1 MIPDMSRSALLILT
15 LLAAGCGTVRDRLGP
30 PTPARAGL
38 NSRDVIDLP
47 AQTEADAALQSADL
61 VRVAAVVRE
70 RLGAQADPGRPPRHV
85 LCLSGG
91 GSFGAYSAG
100 VLCGWT
106 DAGTRPEFDV
116 VTGISTGSLIAP
128 LAFLGPKYD
137 ADVRRFYTDIR
148 TRDVYVTRIVRGL
161 VSESLADTRPLAR
174 QLDEVI
180 TPQLVAEIAEEHR
193 KGRRLYVGTTELE
206 GKRFVVW
213 DLGAIACGCDA
224 GATDLI
230 KRILLGSSAIPGFF
244 PPSQIAV
251 TVDGRPFVEKHGD
264 GGVSQAIFFR
274 PPLPDGAGAAAPLAG
289 TTVWCVV
296 AGKLYADPDPIKPRA
311 LAIAGSS
318 VGSVIYAQT
327 RGDLQRIFTL
337 CALTGMDYKLTAI
350 PEDFDTPKSS
360 AKFERGPMTK
370 MFDEGYRLASSGAA
384 WRHTPPGLGPR
395 ESPLARNGT
404 ALTALP
410 PLGGAIHTVPG
421 PPGVL
426 APGPL
431 PIPVTPGAPKK

>member
-1 MIPDMSRSALLILT
+1 MPRFAVLIVVLST
-15 LLAAGCGTVRDRLGP
+15 AGCGTVRDRLGP
-30 PTPARAGL
+30 PTPTRAGL
-38 NSRDVIDLP
+38 NARDVIDPP
-47 AQTEADAALQSADL
+47 AQAEADAALQSGDL
-61 VRVAAVVRE
+61 TRVAGEVRT
-70 RLGAQADPGRPPRHV
+70 RLAATADPGRPPRHV

-137 ADVRRFYTDIR
+137 PDVRRFYTDIR
-148 TRDVYVTRIVRGL
+148 TRDIYVKRVVLGL
-161 VSESLADTRPLAR
+161 VSESMADTRPLAR
-174 QLDEVI
+174 KLDEVI
-180 TPQLVAEIAEEHR
+180 TPGLVAEIAEEHR

-213 DLGAIACGCDA
+213 DIGAIACRADP

-244 PPSQIAV
+244 PPSKIAV
-251 TVDGRPFVEKHGD
+251 TVDGRSFVEKHGD

-274 PPLPDGAGAAAPLAG
+274 PPPPDAGPAAAAPLAG

-318 VGSVIYAQT
+318 VGAVLYAQT

-337 CALTGMDYKLTAI
+337 CTLTGMDYRLTAI
-350 PEDFDTPKSS
+350 PDDFDAPKSS
-360 AKFERGPMTK
+360 AEFEQGPMTR
-370 MFDEGYRLASSGAA
+370 MFDEGYRLARAGEA
-384 WRHTPPGLGPR
+384 WRLAPPGLGPR
-395 ESPLARNGT
+395 ESPLTRSGT

-410 PLGGAIHTVPG
+410 PPGGSVQTVPG
-421 PPGVL
+421 PPGLL

-431 PIPVTPGAPKK
+431 PIPAPPGVLMK